1 MSPNIQRIV
10 QFARRVASLCYERDI
25 PFRLEGPL
33 LEALSSLSIQELN
46 FDSGAPFRTHKELSS
61 YYVDIYEDN
70 RISIG
75 IFFLNGD
82 TKIPLHD
89 HPNMT
94 GVIKCIAGNLN
105 ITSFT
110 PIHDMSDDNFFK
122 PFHTESSPFQRLQ
135 TQKSSIHSPTT
146 SMKFKTPLLT
156 HPRLFWTY

>member
-46 FDSGAPFRTHKELSS
+46 FDSDAPFRTHKELSS

-110 PIHDMSDDNFFK
+110 PIHDMSKK
-122 PFHTESSPFQRLQ
+122 PEEDGGQRVAN
-135 TQKSSIHSPTT
+135 TYMSCNSIKEEEASYMFVCCIEFNYECR
-146 SMKFKTPLLT
+146 S
-156 HPRLFWTY
+156 